1 MLVATRE
8 HVIDVNVYQMVH
20 PRLQNNRDWSFTPAL
35 HMAAIDRELQA
46 GWVFQTL
53 EELPVPGKRLDEH
66 ARLRLKSKHDA
77 AR

>member
-20 PRLQNNRDWSFTPAL
+20 PRLQNDSDWSFTHAL

-46 GWVFQTL
+46 GWVIQTL
-53 EELPVPGKRLDEH
+53 
-66 ARLRLKSKHDA
+66 
-77 AR
+77 